1 VIETHEQVARLEQ
14 RNGRIDRKLQPQP
27 VVYCR
32 YFVYTQRPE
41 DRVLGVLARKT
52 ETIREKLGSFNDVLS
67 RKLKHG
73 IRRDQATRL
82 AEEIDALENPAAH
95 NATENELEVVRK
107 RHEELRNEI
116 APRERQLRDSQRA
129 IGFDSVMLRDALS
142 CSLEIMGSPGIR
154 DLGKGRFAFPDIEA
168 RTGAYPRWSQTLD
181 TLRAPPKD
189 GKRSFDWR
197 RTAPIRPLVFEPP
210 PGLDETVVQMHRP
223 GPDGHDC
230 NLCYGFVEETQHEL
244 RGSRLVAVDTKTTP
258 IDKLDWTDP
267 CAFSNTGRPSPT
279 PTPSPP

>member
-1 VIETHEQVARLEQ
+1 MIETHEQVARLEQ

-52 ETIREKLGSFNDVLS
+52 ETIREELGSFNDVLS

-95 NATENELEVVRK
+95 NATENELEVVRR

-116 APRERQLRDSQRA
+116 APRERQLRDSQREE
-129 IGFDSVMLRDALS
+129 IGHAS
-142 CSLEIMGSPGIR
+142 
-154 DLGKGRFAFPDIEA
+154 
-168 RTGAYPRWSQTLD
+168 
-181 TLRAPPKD
+181 RAPVTLGRSTCTGTAWSEQIYLARRRRRGDLPD
-189 GKRSFDWR
+189 RYAFRSRCQPHRKREITASCEAFRSTIVGCHGR
-197 RTAPIRPLVFEPP
+197 R
-210 PGLDETVVQMHRP
+210 HR
-223 GPDGHDC
+223 
-230 NLCYGFVEETQHEL
+230 V
-244 RGSRLVAVDTKTTP
+244 S
-258 IDKLDWTDP
+258 
-267 CAFSNTGRPSPT
+267 
-279 PTPSPP
+279 